1 MKILAF
7 TDTHTNK
14 KNILNLKK
22 SYLKYN
28 PDILICAGDFTNMG
42 LNISKNLNTLHFGK
56 KLLFIPGNHEEYSNF
71 NIKHKNIIS
80 IHNSSI
86 IFKNTLFVGCGG
98 GFSGHIEENL
108 QKSHKQLEQSIKKF
122 RKSNKTGKIVMVTHR
137 PPHKTTCDYMKE
149 IDEHVGAKNIRKFLI
164 KNKIDL
170 SLCGHIHECFG
181 NSDQIGKMLI
191 INPGPNGAIVEI

>member
-7 TDTHTNK
+7 TDTHANN
-14 KNILNLKK
+14 KNISNLKK

-42 LNISKNLNTLHFGK
+42 SNISKNLKALHFGK
-56 KLLFIPGNHEEYSNF
+56 KLLFIPGNHEEHNDL

-86 IFKNTLFVGCGG
+86 IFKDILFLGCGG
-98 GFSGHIEENL
+98 GFSGNIEENL
-108 QKSHKQLEQSIKKF
+108 QKSQKQLEQLIKNF
-122 RKSNKTGKIVMVTHR
+122 RKSNKKSKIVMVTHR
-137 PPHKTTCDYMKE
+137 PPHKTTCDYMEE
-149 IDEHVGAKNIRKFLI
+149 IEEHVGAKNIRKFLI

-181 NSDQIGKMLI
+181 NSDQIGKMLV